1 MRTLSYISDILYG
14 GIERI
19 FENISKRLQPTPS
32 QIEMSKIK
40 ELSQKLNSSMD
51 NLFGLLSYAMLRNLA
66 NSIANK
72 ALMPVIEQ
80 SSLNDKVGYNLVKDS
95 LQLNE
100 FGIIAVELILK
111 EYDDYNDKGNIFAAK
126 LLRLLVLDHF
136 YVYGSKDYKS
146 RQKIWEK
153 MQFGEKDKML
163 TLQNDK
169 NKQNN

>member
-1 MRTLSYISDILYG
+1 
-14 GIERI
+14 
-19 FENISKRLQPTPS
+19 
-32 QIEMSKIK
+32 
-40 ELSQKLNSSMD
+40 
-51 NLFGLLSYAMLRNLA
+51 MLRNLA

-136 YVYGSKDYKS
+136 YVYGSKDYKN